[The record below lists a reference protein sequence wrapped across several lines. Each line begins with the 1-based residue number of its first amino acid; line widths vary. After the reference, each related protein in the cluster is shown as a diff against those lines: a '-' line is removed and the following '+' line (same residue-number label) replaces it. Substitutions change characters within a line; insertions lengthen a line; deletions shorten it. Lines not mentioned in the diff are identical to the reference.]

1 MTGHN
6 RSYLETELDAVRAET
21 ESGFTFTFQREKI
34 KLLDGLEANVIKDA
48 DPFFQKEVSVS
59 EDEVTITI
67 RPPSSYQAFRYIK
80 GKDKKSRWQ
89 FAYRLVQ
96 AVKQHKLKRL
106 NLIAAPENIVFD
118 KALTPYFLHY
128 GVKESLPPYEE
139 DGQRVWKELKA
150 AAALAA
156 DGAFTF
162 EEYLKYNETLSFSP
176 EAKSILEAETFEE
189 LEETIQNTIDRLEAR
204 DKTYIKIPKK
214 KWKIQRYAGLALA
227 VLLVP
232 ALLYSMYI
240 LFFAQ
245 PKQEAIVESNRA
257 FLNQQYS
264 KVIDTLSKYD
274 AERLPESVQYE
285 LASSYVAVEKLS
297 EEQRKNI
304 GNLVTLQ
311 SDPKH
316 FLYWIDI
323 GRGENEEAIKIGRNL
338 EYNPYIWLGLTKY
351 KQQLLADD
359 SMKDDEKQK
368 ELDAV
373 ESELAKA
380 KKEAEEQNKEAEEN
394 SDTAEASAGQD
405 ESGKQDKAK
414 DNKENDKKDEKKDE
428 KK

>member
-6 RSYLETELDAVRAET
+6 RSYLETELDAVREET
-21 ESGFTFTFQREKI
+21 ESGFTFTFQREKV
-34 KLLDGLEANVIKDA
+34 KLLDGLEANVIKEA

-139 DGQRVWKELKA
+139 DRERVLKELKA
-150 AAALAA
+150 CAALAA

-162 EEYLKYNETLSFSP
+162 EEYLKYKETLQFSP
-176 EAKSILEAETFEE
+176 EVKSVLEAETFEE
-189 LEETIQNTIDRLEAR
+189 LEETILTVIDSLEAR
-204 DKTYIKIPKK
+204 DKTYIKLPKK

-232 ALLYSMYI
+232 ALLYSLYA

-245 PKQEAIVESNRA
+245 PKQEAITESNRY

-264 KVIDTLSKYD
+264 KVIDTLAKYD
-274 AERLPESVQYE
+274 AESLPESVQYE

-323 GRGENEEAIKIGRNL
+323 GRGENEEAINIGRNL

-373 ESELAKA
+373 ESELEKA
-380 KKEAEEQNKEAEEN
+380 KKEQEEQNKEADEN
-394 SDTAEASAGQD
+394 TAEASA
-405 ESGKQDKAK
+405 EQDKDGKKDEAK
-414 DNKENDKKDEKKDE
+414 DNKESDKKDEKKDE

>member
-6 RSYLETELDAVRAET
+6 RSYLETELDAVREET
-21 ESGFTFTFQREKI
+21 ESGFTFTFQREKV
-34 KLLDGLEANVIKDA
+34 KLLDGLEANVIKEA

-139 DGQRVWKELKA
+139 DRERVLKELKA
-150 AAALAA
+150 CAALAA

-162 EEYLKYNETLSFSP
+162 EEYLKYKETLQFSP
-176 EAKSILEAETFEE
+176 EVKSVLEAETFED
-189 LEETIQNTIDRLEAR
+189 LEETILTVIDSLEAR
-204 DKTYIKIPKK
+204 DKTYIKLPKK

-232 ALLYSMYI
+232 ALLYSLYA

-245 PKQEAIVESNRA
+245 PKQEAITESNRY

-264 KVIDTLSKYD
+264 KVIDTLAKYD
-274 AERLPESVQYE
+274 AESLPESVQYE

-323 GRGENEEAIKIGRNL
+323 GRGENEEAINIGRNL

-373 ESELAKA
+373 ESELEKA
-380 KKEAEEQNKEAEEN
+380 KKEQEEQNKEADEN
-394 SDTAEASAGQD
+394 TAEASAGQD
-405 ESGKQDKAK
+405 KDGKKDEAK
-414 DNKENDKKDEKKDE
+414 DNKESDKKDEKKDE

>member
-6 RSYLETELDAVRAET
+6 RSYLETELDAVREET
-21 ESGFTFTFQREKI
+21 ESGFTFTFQREKV
-34 KLLDGLEANVIKDA
+34 KLLDGLEANVIKEA

-128 GVKESLPPYEE
+128 GIKESLPPYEE
-139 DGQRVWKELKA
+139 DRERVLKELKA
-150 AAALAA
+150 CAALAA

-162 EEYLKYNETLSFSP
+162 EEYLKYKETLQFSP
-176 EAKSILEAETFEE
+176 EVKSVLEAKTFEE
-189 LEETIQNTIDRLEAR
+189 LEETILTVIDSLEAR
-204 DKTYIKIPKK
+204 DKTYIKLPKK

-232 ALLYSMYI
+232 ALLYSLYV

-245 PKQEAIVESNRA
+245 PKQEAITESNRY

-264 KVIDTLSKYD
+264 KVIDTLAKYD
-274 AERLPESVQYE
+274 AESLPESVQYE

-323 GRGENEEAIKIGRNL
+323 GRGENEEAINIGRNL

-373 ESELAKA
+373 ESELEKA
-380 KKEAEEQNKEAEEN
+380 KKEQEEQNKEADEN
-394 SDTAEASAGQD
+394 TAEASAGQD
-405 ESGKQDKAK
+405 KDGKKDEAK
-414 DNKENDKKDEKKDE
+414 DNKESDKKDEKKDE

>member
-6 RSYLETELDAVRAET
+6 SSYLETELDAVREET

-67 RPPSSYQAFRYIK
+67 KPPSSYQAFRYIK

-139 DGQRVWKELKA
+139 DRERVLKELKA
-150 AAALAA
+150 CAALAA
-156 DGAFTF
+156 DGAYTF
-162 EEYLKYNETLSFSP
+162 DEYLKYKETLHFSP
-176 EAKSILEAETFEE
+176 EVKSVLEAETIEE
-189 LEETIQNTIDRLEAR
+189 LEETIQTAIDSLEER
-204 DKTYIKIPKK
+204 DKTYIKLPKK

-232 ALLYSMYI
+232 ALLYSLYV

-245 PKQEAIVESNRA
+245 PKQEAITESNRY

-264 KVIDTLSKYD
+264 KVIDTLAKYD
-274 AERLPESVQYE
+274 AESLPESVQYE
-285 LASSYVAVEKLS
+285 LASSYVAVENLR

-380 KKEAEEQNKEAEEN
+380 KKEAEEQHKEAEEN
-394 SDTAEASAGQD
+394 GDTAEASAGQD
-405 ESGKQDKAK
+405 ESKQDKAK

>member
-6 RSYLETELDAVRAET
+6 RSYLETELDAVREET
-21 ESGFTFTFQREKI
+21 ESGFTFTFQREKV
-34 KLLDGLEANVIKDA
+34 KLLDGLEANVIKEA

-96 AVKQHKLKRL
+96 TVKQHKLKRL

-139 DGQRVWKELKA
+139 DRERVLKELKA
-150 AAALAA
+150 CAALAA

-162 EEYLKYNETLSFSP
+162 EEYLKYKETLQFTP
-176 EAKSILEAETFEE
+176 EVKSVLEAETFEE
-189 LEETIQNTIDRLEAR
+189 LEETILTVIDSLEAR
-204 DKTYIKIPKK
+204 DKTYIKLPKK

-232 ALLYSMYI
+232 ALLYSLYA

-245 PKQEAIVESNRA
+245 PKQEAITESNRY

-264 KVIDTLSKYD
+264 KVIDTLAKYD
-274 AERLPESVQYE
+274 AESLPESVQYE

-323 GRGENEEAIKIGRNL
+323 GRGENEEAINIGRNL

-373 ESELAKA
+373 ESELEKA
-380 KKEAEEQNKEAEEN
+380 KKEQEEQNKEADEN
-394 SDTAEASAGQD
+394 TAEASAGQD
-405 ESGKQDKAK
+405 KDGKKDEAK
-414 DNKENDKKDEKKDE
+414 DNKESDKKDEKKDE

>member
-1 MTGHN
+1 MADHK
-6 RSYLETELDAVRAET
+6 RSYLETELDAARAET

-34 KLLDGLEANVIKDA
+34 KLLDGLEANVIKDV
-48 DPFFQKEVSVS
+48 DPFFQKEVLVS
-59 EDEVTITI
+59 EDEVTITVS
-67 RPPSSYQAFRYIK
+67 PPSSYQAFRYIK

-106 NLIAAPENIVFD
+106 HIIAAPENIVFD
-118 KALTPYFLHY
+118 KALTPHFLYY

-156 DGAFTF
+156 DGAYTF
-162 EEYLKYNETLSFSP
+162 EEYLKYNETLAFSP

-227 VLLVP
+227 VALVP

-245 PKQEAIVESNRA
+245 PKQEAIVDSNRA

-264 KVIDTLSKYD
+264 KVIDTLAKYD
-274 AERLPESVQYE
+274 AESLPESVQYE

-323 GRGENEEAIKIGRNL
+323 GRGENEEAISIGRKL
-338 EYNPYIWLGLTKY
+338 EYNPYIWLGLSKY

-368 ELDAV
+368 ELDSV
-373 ESELAKA
+373 QSELTKA
-380 KKEAEEQNKEAEEN
+380 QKELDEQKADAD
-394 SDTAEASAGQD
+394 SDTAATAGQD
-405 ESGKQDKAK
+405 DGKKQAEAK
-414 DNKENDKKDEKKDE
+414 DNNENDKKDEKKDE

>member
-1 MTGHN
+1 MTDHN

-21 ESGFTFTFQREKI
+21 ESGFTFTFQREKV

-96 AVKQHKLKRL
+96 AVKQHELKRL

-139 DGQRVWKELKA
+139 DRQRVWKELKA
-150 AAALAA
+150 CAALAA
-156 DGAFTF
+156 DGAYTF
-162 EEYLKYNETLSFSP
+162 EEYLKYKETLQFSP
-176 EAKSILEAETFEE
+176 EVKSVLEAETFEE
-189 LEETIQNTIDRLEAR
+189 LEETIQTTIDSLEAR
-204 DKTYIKIPKK
+204 DKTYIKLPKK
-214 KWKIQRYAGLALA
+214 KWKIQRYTGLALA

-232 ALLYSMYI
+232 ALLYSLYV

-245 PKQEAIVESNRA
+245 PKQEAITESNRY

-264 KVIDTLSKYD
+264 KVIDTLAKYD
-274 AERLPESVQYE
+274 AESLPESVQYE
-285 LASSYVAVEKLS
+285 LASSYVAVENLR

-323 GRGENEEAIKIGRNL
+323 GRGENEEAINIGRNL

-380 KKEAEEQNKEAEEN
+380 KKEQEEQNKEADEN
-394 SDTAEASAGQD
+394 TAEASAGQD
-405 ESGKQDKAK
+405 EGGKKDEAK
-414 DNKENDKKDEKKDE
+414 DNKESDKKDEKKDE

>member
-6 RSYLETELDAVRAET
+6 RSYLETELDAVREET
-21 ESGFTFTFQREKI
+21 ESGFTFTFQREKV
-34 KLLDGLEANVIKDA
+34 KLLDGLEANVIKEA

-128 GVKESLPPYEE
+128 GIKESLPPYEE
-139 DGQRVWKELKA
+139 DRERVLKELKA
-150 AAALAA
+150 CAALAA

-162 EEYLKYNETLSFSP
+162 EEYLKYKETLQFSP
-176 EAKSILEAETFEE
+176 EVKSVLEAKTFEE
-189 LEETIQNTIDRLEAR
+189 LEETILTVIDSLEAR
-204 DKTYIKIPKK
+204 DKTYIKLPKK

-232 ALLYSMYI
+232 ALLYSLYA

-245 PKQEAIVESNRA
+245 PKQEAITESNRY

-264 KVIDTLSKYD
+264 KVIDTLAKYD
-274 AERLPESVQYE
+274 AESLPESVQYE

-323 GRGENEEAIKIGRNL
+323 GRGENEEAINIGRNL

-373 ESELAKA
+373 ESELEKA
-380 KKEAEEQNKEAEEN
+380 KKEQEEQNKEADEN
-394 SDTAEASAGQD
+394 TAEASAGQD
-405 ESGKQDKAK
+405 KDGKKDEAK
-414 DNKENDKKDEKKDE
+414 DNKESDKKDEKKDE

>member
-6 RSYLETELDAVRAET
+6 RSYLETELDAVREET
-21 ESGFTFTFQREKI
+21 ESGFTFTFQREKV
-34 KLLDGLEANVIKDA
+34 KLLDGLEANVIKEA

-67 RPPSSYQAFRYIK
+67 SPPSSYQAFRYIK

-139 DGQRVWKELKA
+139 DRERVLKELKA
-150 AAALAA
+150 CAALAA

-162 EEYLKYNETLSFSP
+162 EEYLKYKETLQFSS
-176 EAKSILEAETFEE
+176 EVKSVLEAETFEE
-189 LEETIQNTIDRLEAR
+189 LEETILNVIDSLEAR
-204 DKTYIKIPKK
+204 DKTYIKLPKK

-232 ALLYSMYI
+232 ALLYSLYA

-245 PKQEAIVESNRA
+245 PKQEAITESNRY

-264 KVIDTLSKYD
+264 KVIDTLAKYD
-274 AERLPESVQYE
+274 AESLPESVQYE
-285 LASSYVAVEKLS
+285 LASSYVAVENLR

-323 GRGENEEAIKIGRNL
+323 GRGENEEAINIGRNL

-373 ESELAKA
+373 ESELEKA
-380 KKEAEEQNKEAEEN
+380 KKEQEEQNKEADEN
-394 SDTAEASAGQD
+394 TAEASAGQD
-405 ESGKQDKAK
+405 KDGKKDEAK
-414 DNKENDKKDEKKDE
+414 DNKESDKKDEKKDE

>member
-1 MTGHN
+1 MADHK
-6 RSYLETELDAVRAET
+6 RSYLETELDAARAET

-34 KLLDGLEANVIKDA
+34 KLLDGLEANVIKDV
-48 DPFFQKEVSVS
+48 DPFFQKEVLVS
-59 EDEVTITI
+59 EDEVTII
-67 RPPSSYQAFRYIK
+67 VSPPSSYQAFRYIK

-106 NLIAAPENIVFD
+106 HIIAAPENIVFD
-118 KALTPYFLHY
+118 KALTPHFLYY

-156 DGAFTF
+156 DGAYTF

-176 EAKSILEAETFEE
+176 EAKSILEAESFEE

-264 KVIDTLSKYD
+264 KVIDTLAKYD
-274 AERLPESVQYE
+274 AESLPESVQYE

-323 GRGENEEAIKIGRNL
+323 GRGENEEAISIGRKL
-338 EYNPYIWLGLTKY
+338 EYNPYIWLGLSKY

-368 ELDAV
+368 ELDSV
-373 ESELAKA
+373 QSELTKA
-380 KKEAEEQNKEAEEN
+380 QKEIDEQKADADH
-394 SDTAEASAGQD
+394 DTAAEAAGQD
-405 ESGKQDKAK
+405 NGEKQAEAK

>member
-1 MTGHN
+1 MTDHN

-21 ESGFTFTFQREKI
+21 ESGFTFTFQREKV

-106 NLIAAPENIVFD
+106 NLIAVPENIVFD

-139 DGQRVWKELKA
+139 DRQRVWKELKA
-150 AAALAA
+150 CAALAA
-156 DGAFTF
+156 DGAYTF
-162 EEYLKYNETLSFSP
+162 EEYLKYKETLQFSP
-176 EAKSILEAETFEE
+176 EVKSVLEAETFEE
-189 LEETIQNTIDRLEAR
+189 LEETIQTTIDSLEAR
-204 DKTYIKIPKK
+204 DKTYIKLPKK
-214 KWKIQRYAGLALA
+214 KWKIQRYTGLALA

-232 ALLYSMYI
+232 ALLYSLYV

-245 PKQEAIVESNRA
+245 PKQEAITESNRY

-264 KVIDTLSKYD
+264 KVIDTLAKYD
-274 AERLPESVQYE
+274 AESLPESVQYE
-285 LASSYVAVEKLS
+285 LASSYVAVENLR

-323 GRGENEEAIKIGRNL
+323 GRGENEEAINIGRNL

-380 KKEAEEQNKEAEEN
+380 KKEQEEQKKEAEEN
-394 SDTAEASAGQD
+394 TAEASAGQD
-405 ESGKQDKAK
+405 EGGKKDEAK
-414 DNKENDKKDEKKDE
+414 DNKESDKKDEKKDE

>member
-1 MTGHN
+1 MADHK

-48 DPFFQKEVSVS
+48 DPFFQKEVLVS
-59 EDEVTITI
+59 EDEVTITVS
-67 RPPSSYQAFRYIK
+67 PPPSYQAFRYIK

-106 NLIAAPENIVFD
+106 HIIAAPENIVFD
-118 KALTPYFLHY
+118 KALTPHFLYY

-139 DGQRVWKELKA
+139 DAQRVWKELKA

-156 DGAFTF
+156 DGAHTF

-176 EAKSILEAETFEE
+176 EAKRILEAETFEE
-189 LEETIQNTIDRLEAR
+189 LEETIQNTIDRLEVR

-214 KWKIQRYAGLALA
+214 KWKIQRWAGLALA
-227 VLLVP
+227 VVLVP

-274 AERLPESVQYE
+274 AESLPESVQYE

-323 GRGENEEAIKIGRNL
+323 GRGENEEAISIGRKL
-338 EYNPYIWLGLTKY
+338 EYNPYIWLGLSKY

-368 ELDAV
+368 ELDSV
-373 ESELAKA
+373 QSELTKA
-380 KKEAEEQNKEAEEN
+380 QKEMDEQKTDSD
-394 SDTAEASAGQD
+394 SDTAAAAAGQD
-405 ESGKQDKAK
+405 DGEKQAESK